1 MKAKIIITLVALF
14 GYATQIFAT
23 EPLVVDKLIHKT
35 TDLSAS
41 NAPKDMNGNSCG
53 LLKVITNDRSM
64 TFEGSVIGTPEYK
77 NGEYWVYLPQGTY
90 QLKLKSD
97 KNDPL
102 LLSFRDYNIDKVT
115 SKGTYELTFFSFDH
129 EKLSRKYL
137 TVEQGPSPKNFVV
150 QLLSLPYGWT
160 VGGMSTLE
168 YLKRLAKVIDNSED
182 FNFLNNVCSI
192 LADHYTDG
200 SVESYRLIIE
210 TSDKEEEAIF
220 GAASYGGFD
229 TKIYKVIP

>member
-1 MKAKIIITLVALF
+1 MKTIYITLLMVLCAVTPLL
-14 GYATQIFAT
+14 ASD
-23 EPLVVDKLIHKT
+23 PLVVDKLLYKT

-41 NAPKDMNGNSCG
+41 NALKDMNGNPCG
-53 LLKVITNDRSM
+53 LLKVITNDKSM
-64 TFEGSVIGTPEYK
+64 TFEGSVIGNPEYR

-129 EKLSRKYL
+129 EKLNRKYL

-168 YLKRLAKVIDNSED
+168 YLKRMAKVIDNSED

-192 LADHYTDG
+192 LADHDTDG

-229 TKIYKVIP
+229 TKIYKVVP